1 MPETVRTVFGWLVA
15 GAALAVIVIGLWP
28 APAAADPDVREQ
40 QLSQRI
46 ACPWCHGQSLAES
59 DSEVAQ
65 DLVVILREKID
76 AGWSDDEIYDF
87 FASSYGEQVLL
98 DPPLTGWGIVLWS
111 LPLIGLVGGGW
122 VIWTRQRRLT

>member
-1 MPETVRTVFGWLVA
+1 MSERLRSFVGWVVAVAAIAVMIVGLLPETA
-15 GAALAVIVIGLWP
+15 E
-28 APAAADPDVREQ
+28 ADPDVRQ
-40 QLSQRI
+40 QRLAQRI

-87 FASSYGEQVLL
+87 FAAGYGDQVIL
-98 DPPLTGWGIVLWS
+98 DPPLTGWGIALWS
-111 LPLIGLVGGGW
+111 LPGLTLLIGGW
-122 VIWTRQRRLT
+122 VIWTRQRRAA